1 MASSQFEVRVTLG
14 LVMADTIEEELALL
28 ARVVDE
34 AERMG
39 IDPWPKSK
47 PQRPWAKYAIAS
59 FMVIMMLSWVSKI
72 LFRFIT
78 V

>member
-1 MASSQFEVRVTLG
+1 MVQSQFEVRVTIG

>member
-1 MASSQFEVRVTLG
+1 MFG
-14 LVMADTIEEELALL
+14 HYMADTIEEELALL

-34 AERMG
+34 AEKMG

-47 PQRPWAKYAIAS
+47 PPRPWAKYAIAS

-72 LFRFIT
+72 LFRFVT

>member
-1 MASSQFEVRVTLG
+1 MAES
-14 LVMADTIEEELALL
+14 IEEELALL

-34 AERMG
+34 AEKMG
-39 IDPWPKSK
+39 IDPWPETK
-47 PQRPWAKYAIAS
+47 PPRPWARYAIAS

-72 LFRFIT
+72 LFRFVT

>member
-1 MASSQFEVRVTLG
+1 MRVVFGLIMAES
-14 LVMADTIEEELALL
+14 IEEELALL

-34 AERMG
+34 AEKMG
-39 IDPWPKSK
+39 IDPWPETK
-47 PQRPWAKYAIAS
+47 PPRPWARYAIAS

-72 LFRFIT
+72 LFRFVT

>member
-1 MASSQFEVRVTLG
+1 MTVVLGPIMAE
-14 LVMADTIEEELALL
+14 TIEEELALL

-34 AERMG
+34 AEKMG
-39 IDPWPKSK
+39 IDPWPETK
-47 PQRPWAKYAIAS
+47 PPRPWARYAIAS

-72 LFRFIT
+72 LFRFVT

>member
-1 MASSQFEVRVTLG
+1 MAQSQFEVRVTIG

-34 AERMG
+34 AEKMG

-59 FMVIMMLSWVSKI
+59 FMVIMMLSWVSKV

>member
-1 MASSQFEVRVTLG
+1 MTVVLG
-14 LVMADTIEEELALL
+14 LIMAESIEGELALL

-34 AERMG
+34 AEKMG
-39 IDPWPKSK
+39 IDPWPETK
-47 PQRPWAKYAIAS
+47 PPRPWARYAIAS

-72 LFRFIT
+72 LFRFVT

>member
-1 MASSQFEVRVTLG
+1 MASKQFEVAVALG
-14 LVMADTIEEELALL
+14 PIMAETIEEELALL

-34 AERMG
+34 AEKMG
-39 IDPWPKSK
+39 IDPWPKTK
-47 PQRPWAKYAIAS
+47 PPRPWAKYAIAS

-72 LFRFIT
+72 LFRFVT

>member
-1 MASSQFEVRVTLG
+1 MTVVLG
-14 LVMADTIEEELALL
+14 LIMAESIEEELALL

-34 AERMG
+34 AEKMG
-39 IDPWPKSK
+39 IDPWPETK
-47 PQRPWAKYAIAS
+47 PPRPWARYAIAS

-72 LFRFIT
+72 LFGFVT

>member
-1 MASSQFEVRVTLG
+1 MRVALG

-34 AERMG
+34 AEKMG

-59 FMVIMMLSWVSKI
+59 FMVIMMLSWVSKV
-72 LFRFIT
+72 LFRF
-78 V
+78 VNV

>member
-72 LFRFIT
+72 LFRFIN

>member
-1 MASSQFEVRVTLG
+1 MTVVLG
-14 LVMADTIEEELALL
+14 LIMAESIEEELALL

-34 AERMG
+34 AEKMG
-39 IDPWPKSK
+39 IDPWPETK
-47 PQRPWAKYAIAS
+47 PPRPWARYAIAS

-72 LFRFIT
+72 LFRFVT